1 MMKEERAEFEMIVN
15 LVLGRAHTLV
25 FLVIKAKTAF
35 LCVFVICQ
43 VSIVVWSGAY
53 DSLKTARFIY
63 RQPS

>member
-1 MMKEERAEFEMIVN
+1 MKEERAEFEMIVN

-43 VSIVVWSGAY
+43 VSIVVWSRACRAKG
-53 DSLKTARFIY
+53 SIRLHRTI
-63 RQPS
+63 